1 MEFDIWL
8 LLSAPLFFGLG
19 WIAARVDIKQLLSE
33 SRSLPKSYF
42 KGLNLLLNE
51 ENDKAID
58 AFIEIVSLD
67 PETLELHTALGYL
80 FRKRGDT
87 ERAIRIHQNLLARP
101 DLTQES
107 RWDIQYELG
116 QDYLKAGLFDRAEE
130 SFDQLINSPLG
141 TKARKALL
149 NIFQREKEWARAI
162 EAAEGLQNFGAGSHQ
177 KEIAQFYCE
186 MAQDE
191 LTHTRPQT
199 ALTLLEK
206 ALSTDRNNIRATILI
221 GDAHLAMN
229 NPSEAITTW
238 NKIKQQSL
246 PHVALIAERLMNA
259 YIALEQKEEGIQ
271 VLKSYLQDIP
281 SIDLIEVLIKTLLE
295 SNQTQEVQQLTSDII
310 KRTPTLLSLDK
321 LLDARLLVARPEVV
335 PELSAIKHLVH
346 SYAQR
351 LARYQCNHCGFK
363 ARQFYWQCPGCNH
376 WETYPPK
383 RTEELSIMN

>member
-101 DLTQES
+101 DLSLES
-107 RWDIQYELG
+107 RWNIQYELG

-130 SFDQLINSPLG
+130 SFDQLVNSPLG

-149 NIFQREKEWARAI
+149 DIFQREKEWARAI
-162 EAAEGLQNFGAGSHQ
+162 DAAEGLQNFGAGSRQ

-206 ALSTDRNNIRATILI
+206 ALNTDRNNIRATILI
-221 GDAHLAMN
+221 GDAYLAMN

-259 YIALEQKEEGIQ
+259 YIALGQKEEGIQ

-281 SIDLIEVLIKTLLE
+281 SIDLVEVLIKTLLE

-351 LARYQCNHCGFK
+351 LARYQCTHCGFK

-383 RTEELSIMN
+383 RTEELNIMD